1 MTKCRRYDL
10 GFEELD
16 EDMSMYE
23 DNTPIITINDDY
35 GEPEVRLVGREE
47 INYYIKTG
55 KILKNDS
62 TNRNQ

>member
-35 GEPEVRLVGREE
+35 GFPEIRLVGREE
-47 INYYIKTG
+47 INHYIKTG